1 FTFRAESVP
10 AKRKQAGI
18 SRPRKDAWRPG
29 QGESMSPKFISRA
42 ATFAGAV
49 LLVIVVGCVSAPWRK
64 GAPLEQKGEAR
75 LAIGAEQ
82 TVKFPMP
89 FASAPEIETQ
99 DSWLHEFK
107 IVEKTPTEFRIRN
120 TADQVIW
127 VNWTAR
133 GERPA
138 TSE

>member
-1 FTFRAESVP
+1 
-10 AKRKQAGI
+10 
-18 SRPRKDAWRPG
+18 
-29 QGESMSPKFISRA
+29 MSSKFISRA

-64 GAPLEQKGEAR
+64 GAPLEQKGELK

-82 TVKFPMP
+82 TVKFRMA
-89 FASAPEIETQ
+89 FAATPEIETE
-99 DSWLHEFK
+99 DTWLHSAK
-107 IVEKTPTEFRIRN
+107 IVEKSSTQFRIRN
-120 TADQVIW
+120 TADQVIE

-138 TSE
+138 PSE